1 MLNGDGNENGH
12 EINKYNSQ
20 KFTRVAPF
28 FFNLLAVDYYA
39 VLHD

>member
-12 EINKYNSQ
+12 EINKSNSQ

-28 FFNLLAVDYYA
+28 FFKFIGC
-39 VLHD
+39 